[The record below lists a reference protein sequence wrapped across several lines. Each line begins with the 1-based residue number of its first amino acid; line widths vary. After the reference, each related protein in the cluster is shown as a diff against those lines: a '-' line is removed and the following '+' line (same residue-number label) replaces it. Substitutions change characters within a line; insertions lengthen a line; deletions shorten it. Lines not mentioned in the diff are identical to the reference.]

1 MFNIKIIIL
10 FIYIMAYHTGN
21 KPGNKP
27 KKPMKNSN
35 KPMKKSN
42 KLTDKQME
50 KLKTHSKKHKG
61 GMNSKHMKN
70 MKKFMMSG
78 DTFIVAHN
86 KAVKLDKK

>member
-1 MFNIKIIIL
+1 MT
-10 FIYIMAYHTGN
+10 YHTGN

-78 DTFIVAHN
+78 ETFIVGSLSQDIKPQHIFI
-86 KAVKLDKK
+86 LPHLLF